1 MSFTENSFNLPLPLS
16 CTISIFQTG
25 ITQTFINSLAVCVKI
40 AGMGVQIHYAGGKSI
55 MIIKKKYQGI
65 SRTEP

>member
-1 MSFTENSFNLPLPLS
+1 MSFTENSFNLPLLLS

-40 AGMGVQIHYAGGKSI
+40 AGISVQIHYAGGKVL
-55 MIIKKKYQGI
+55 
-65 SRTEP
+65 